1 MNIVYKIAK
10 LSLSCVDYM
19 RRERLRC
26 PFCGGENEMFV
37 VDYIFSCSKCGN
49 LWSITELETVYECTG
64 YNCGMLFSKSESD
77 FPANQ
82 CPYCAWPYGRKHA
95 EHVCPKCYSE
105 KHEVNVCDQ
114 GKIILCSNCYKW
126 FFSK

>member
-1 MNIVYKIAK
+1 
-10 LSLSCVDYM
+10 M
-19 RRERLRC
+19 RRERLKC
-26 PFCGGENEMFV
+26 PFCGSENEMFV

-82 CPYCAWPYGRKHA
+82 CPYCAWRHMA
-95 EHVCPKCYSE
+95 ESMQNMFVQNATLRNMKLMFVMKEKLYSAQIVTNGSLPNE
-105 KHEVNVCDQ
+105 EFVELV
-114 GKIILCSNCYKW
+114 
-126 FFSK
+126 